1 MVMEDGKY
9 SDKTFIDAM
18 VPHHQSAVEMADVAL
33 QNAEH
38 EEIKQLSRNIISTQR
53 ADICAVAASLVPG
66 RISITFSTGPYDR

>member
-1 MVMEDGKY
+1 MEDGKY

-53 ADICAVAASLVPG
+53 AEIGEL
-66 RISITFSTGPYDR
+66 